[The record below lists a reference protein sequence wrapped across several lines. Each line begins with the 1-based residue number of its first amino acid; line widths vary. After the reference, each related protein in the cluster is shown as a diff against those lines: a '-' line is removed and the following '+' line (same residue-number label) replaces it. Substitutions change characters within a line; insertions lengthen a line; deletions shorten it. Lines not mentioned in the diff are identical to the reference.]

1 MHSLFLRIFMLFW
14 IAMALIVGGSI
25 AITFTVA
32 AREYEAPE
40 FQRRPSVAIQA
51 SEVLARGGILALKS
65 WLDSNKNSAVD
76 RDLYIVGPDGADI
89 LGRRL
94 SETAARRLEFVNRVG
109 APPPPG
115 NFRPSRAAP
124 QIVGADGSAYTV
136 LSVPRRPSIFGA
148 LSLPGIS
155 LTILFISLT
164 VSAIT
169 SWWLAEHLSAPIRR
183 IQEGARA
190 LASESLDSGVLP
202 GYRVSAGL
210 EGRKD
215 ELAVLARDFD
225 AMADRLRANRGAVTQ
240 LLRDIS
246 HELRS
251 PLARMRVAL
260 GLARQP
266 PADLTRQLDRLEREI
281 ERLDSL
287 ISQVL
292 KLARLHGTDA
302 VFARETFDLDEVIE
316 EVVRDANFEG
326 AVKNCKVRHD
336 GAARAALDGNRD
348 LVRSAI
354 ENVLRNAVRYSPE
367 GAPVDVSVTR
377 TESDVLILI
386 RDRGPGV
393 PAGDLERIF
402 EPFYRVAES
411 RDRDSGGEG
420 IGPALPAQVMK
431 AHRRG
436 GRAKHSTRRVGQGK
450 QRPRGR
456 LRSASQLAGGRP
468 RCLESVHDPVSR
480 SLQIHPGRRQFAG
493 SRLSRGR
500 RRADIFQEGGRRP
513 CHRRRRAAIHR
524 LRRFLGSDDFGA
536 RPSAGH
542 QGRARGCRRRAFLRR
557 ARRVSRAQ

>member
-25 AITFTVA
+25 AITFTIA

-40 FQRRPSVAIQA
+40 LQRRPATAIQA
-51 SEVLARGGILALKS
+51 SEVLARGSLAALKA
-65 WLDSNKNSAVD
+65 WLSANKNPSPD
-76 RDLYIVGPDGADI
+76 RDLFIVGPDGADI

-94 SETAARRLEFVNRVG
+94 SASAARRLEFVNRDEFVSRDPG
-109 APPPPG
+109 EPGLRPYGPPPPG

-136 LSVPRRPSIFGA
+136 LLVPRRPSIFGA

-155 LTILFISLT
+155 LTILCIALVVT
-164 VSAIT
+164 ALT
-169 SWWLAEHLSAPIRR
+169 SWWLAQHLSAPIRR
-183 IQEGARA
+183 IQAGARA
-190 LASESLDSGVLP
+190 LASENLDAGARP

-210 EGRKD
+210 EGRRD

-225 AMADRLRANRGAVTQ
+225 AMADQLRANRGVVTQ

-266 PADLTRQLDRLEREI
+266 PADLSRQLDRLEREI
-281 ERLDSL
+281 ERLDTL
-287 ISQVL
+287 ISQVS

-302 VFARETFDLDEVIE
+302 PFAREIFELDEVIE

-326 AVKNCKVRHD
+326 AVKNCRVRLH
-336 GAARAALDGNRD
+336 GAAAASLNGNRD

-354 ENVLRNAVRYSPE
+354 ENVLRNAVRYSPRD
-367 GAPVDVSVTR
+367 APVDVSVAR
-377 TESDVLILI
+377 AESGVVILI
-386 RDRGPGV
+386 RDQGPGV
-393 PAGDLERIF
+393 PDRDLERIF

-420 IGPALPAQVMK
+420 IGLAITAQVMK
-431 AHRRG
+431 AHG
-436 GRAKHSTRRVGQGK
+436 GSAKAANGQQG
-450 QRPRGR
+450 GFEVR
-456 LRSASQLAGGRP
+456 LNLPAGALA
-468 RCLESVHDPVSR
+468 
-480 SLQIHPGRRQFAG
+480 A
-493 SRLSRGR
+493 
-500 RRADIFQEGGRRP
+500 
-513 CHRRRRAAIHR
+513 
-524 LRRFLGSDDFGA
+524 
-536 RPSAGH
+536 
-542 QGRARGCRRRAFLRR
+542 
-557 ARRVSRAQ
+557 